1 MVLRCCLLHLIRQ
14 RLLSKSFPRIL
25 ILMTQASF
33 YLLFFSRTKLKLHN
47 ILLTLKLVRKV
58 ITNLDSLCFSGSS
71 EELNLN
77 SHIY

>member
-1 MVLRCCLLHLIRQ
+1 MSSPASNKTKAFVEIFSKNSNLDDSGIF
-14 RLLSKSFPRIL
+14 LS
-25 ILMTQASF
+25 A
-33 YLLFFSRTKLKLHN
+33 FFSRTKLKLH

-77 SHIY
+77 FHIY